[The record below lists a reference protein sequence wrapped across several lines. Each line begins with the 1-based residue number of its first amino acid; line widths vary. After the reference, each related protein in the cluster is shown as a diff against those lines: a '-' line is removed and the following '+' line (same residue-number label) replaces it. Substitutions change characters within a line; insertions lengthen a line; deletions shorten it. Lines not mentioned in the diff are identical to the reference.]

1 MYVAILCTGS
11 YLWDGY
17 SDDFIHLVSEKTQN
31 LQPIVPYAISVSP
44 TGHVILTLDTL
55 ARAGPGNA
63 KTGRDLLLWGAN
75 KDYQLGNGKRA
86 SAATPA
92 TLELPGLS
100 VGPKVPSEP
109 GKDLGRLMMMQ
120 RKARVVQDL
129 QGRKWKTNVDVEQ
142 HAVAGWGSS
151 LVYWRICRK

>member
-1 MYVAILCTGS
+1 M
-11 YLWDGY
+11 
-17 SDDFIHLVSEKTQN
+17 
-31 LQPIVPYAISVSP
+31 
-44 TGHVILTLDTL
+44 ILTLDTL

-120 RKARVVQDL
+120 RKARVVQD
-129 QGRKWKTNVDVEQ
+129 
-142 HAVAGWGSS
+142 
-151 LVYWRICRK
+151 